1 MALLVAHHHQTCLRR
16 TALSR
21 LERPVSQEGRADPL
35 AYVESRSCIDWCLG
49 PAPLLLGVLPP
60 PYWRGDEGEFSSE
73 NWPWVGESVAHFNR
87 SHWLAKVVIRPL
99 QVVVKLAKM
108 LIDGFIIP
116 GVVLFYCMARV
127 FLVVECFITLEH
139 LPASVYNVP
148 LWSNYLP
155 HIS

>member
-1 MALLVAHHHQTCLRR
+1 M
-16 TALSR
+16 
-21 LERPVSQEGRADPL
+21 
-35 AYVESRSCIDWCLG
+35 
-49 PAPLLLGVLPP
+49 
-60 PYWRGDEGEFSSE
+60 
-73 NWPWVGESVAHFNR
+73 AHFNR

-99 QVVVKLAKM
+99 EVVVKLAKM

-116 GVVLFYCMARV
+116 GVVLFYCIARV